1 MNVAFVV
8 NYFHNKD
15 RMNFGP
21 FPLIYN
27 VVSNFSR
34 NNNATVLSP
43 GWPKYPRVGAVD
55 GINVWRVP
63 TVPFVPSY
71 LYLNYYSI
79 GFFGFSS
86 IVRLRPDIV
95 NSQDIC
101 GSVLFERLSRR
112 NVPVH
117 KIVSLKGSPYGW
129 FERMPSIV
137 MDKKAKYNLNIQ
149 KYYEKKCVVNSDK
162 IIVPSNFLRNE
173 LLRFYSVSEDK
184 IVRIYNGVNLSVFYP
199 MEMKN
204 KVKDD
209 FVLFFTGGDSYRK
222 GTDILISAF
231 IQLKERYK
239 NIKLIVSGT
248 LSMNRFSDTFLKNG
262 IVMGEDIIFK
272 GRIPYLEM
280 PRYYNMCDVFI
291 MPSYHETF
299 CSAVAEA
306 MACGKPVVATNDT
319 AMPEVVGDCGF
330 LVDPG
335 DVDGFVDAISKLLDD
350 AALRRKMGQRARR
363 RAEKHFSLDRVIKDY
378 LRLFRAL
385 V

>member
-137 MDKKAKYNLNIQ
+137 MDKKAKYTIFIIRYVCIYEWCFFDALPKLFCKKQFFLQDIMQLLNL
-149 KYYEKKCVVNSDK
+149 
-162 IIVPSNFLRNE
+162 
-173 LLRFYSVSEDK
+173 
-184 IVRIYNGVNLSVFYP
+184 
-199 MEMKN
+199 
-204 KVKDD
+204 
-209 FVLFFTGGDSYRK
+209 
-222 GTDILISAF
+222 
-231 IQLKERYK
+231 
-239 NIKLIVSGT
+239 
-248 LSMNRFSDTFLKNG
+248 
-262 IVMGEDIIFK
+262 
-272 GRIPYLEM
+272 
-280 PRYYNMCDVFI
+280 
-291 MPSYHETF
+291 
-299 CSAVAEA
+299 
-306 MACGKPVVATNDT
+306 
-319 AMPEVVGDCGF
+319 
-330 LVDPG
+330 
-335 DVDGFVDAISKLLDD
+335 
-350 AALRRKMGQRARR
+350 
-363 RAEKHFSLDRVIKDY
+363 
-378 LRLFRAL
+378 
-385 V
+385 